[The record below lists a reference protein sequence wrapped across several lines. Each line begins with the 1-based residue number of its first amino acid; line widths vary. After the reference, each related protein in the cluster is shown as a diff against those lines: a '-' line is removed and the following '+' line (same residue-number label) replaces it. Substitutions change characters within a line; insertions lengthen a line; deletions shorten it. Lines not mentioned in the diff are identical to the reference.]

1 MKAAF
6 LETKSN
12 EGGISALDF
21 FQAEWA
27 SQCGKGRLGQFK
39 EKVWFVFLLVVRGK
53 LFGPFF

>member
-21 FQAEWA
+21 VQAEWA

-39 EKVWFVFLLVVRGK
+39 EKVRFVFF
-53 LFGPFF
+53 FGNIT